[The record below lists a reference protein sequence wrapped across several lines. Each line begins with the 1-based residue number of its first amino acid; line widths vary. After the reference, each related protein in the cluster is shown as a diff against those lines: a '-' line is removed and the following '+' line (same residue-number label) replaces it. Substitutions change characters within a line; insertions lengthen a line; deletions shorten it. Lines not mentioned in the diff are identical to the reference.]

1 MISST
6 KVFQE
11 AGKAIPVTRL
21 SNLTRP
27 HRADASAMVAQTLV
41 VKYLYVVT
49 ARSPADKHCNA
60 GHYTDTEKVERDKI
74 LMLME

>member
-1 MISST
+1 MRRCRFDINLGQC
-6 KVFQE
+6 F
-11 AGKAIPVTRL
+11 RL
-21 SNLTRP
+21 